1 MNVSIV
7 SLLKFWYGHSYLH
20 IKSPPSDPSMLK
32 ISVRQ
37 GGVLSPSI
45 FKICIADILNSLPT
59 TYLLGS
65 SNVSYLAYADDILLI
80 SRTKSGLSASV
91 RSISTAFSNAGLTL
105 NADKCEFLHFGPSPN
120 QSSRLNCSEFSIP
133 CVTSLR

>member
-1 MNVSIV
+1 MFCIV
-7 SLLKFWYGHSYLH
+7 SLLKFWYSHSFLH
-20 IKSPPSDPSMLK
+20 VKSSPSDPYMLK
-32 ISVRQ
+32 ISVRQGVRQ

-45 FKICIADILNSLPT
+45 LKICIADILNSLPA

-91 RSISTAFSNAGLTL
+91 RCISTAFSNVGLTL
-105 NADKCEFLHFGPSPN
+105 NPD
-120 QSSRLNCSEFSIP
+120 
-133 CVTSLR
+133 